1 MAFLDNSGDIILD
14 AVLTDVGRKR
24 MAEGNFNIVKF
35 ALGDDEIDYSLYN
48 PNHPSGSAYYDL
60 EILQTPIFEAFTSQ
74 NASINYGLL
83 SNTNTELLY
92 LPVALMNEKNALATT
107 YGVNNTI
114 KYNGIIYVRDN
125 SGDSVASIATRL
137 DGTVTN
143 SLDGNTTTPNNFALF
158 EIGLNTSDVV
168 GTAANRDAFLTTTG
182 LVDDSLIISYDSRII
197 QSVYGLDSGG
207 EFFNDS
213 SGNLT
218 VNLSLIAG
226 TSGGGAAIGLENYD
240 NYTVNTVAN
249 QIHYFN
255 TSADGTDFSVIAGPR
270 AVIGGLAFGI
280 VGALNDV
287 YTNYGNTGQ
296 AIGGLT
302 GTYDYIDTTVYVVGA
317 STGTTIQIP
326 LRIIRT
332 AS

>member
-14 AVLTDVGRKR
+14 AVLTEVGRKR
-24 MAEGNFNIVKF
+24 MAEGNFSIVKF

-92 LPVALMNEKNALATT
+92 LPVALMNEKTSLSV
-107 YGVNNTI
+107 GNTV
-114 KYNGIIYVRDN
+114 KYSGIVYVRDN
-125 SGDSVASIATRL
+125 SGDSTTYNVRDRL
-137 DGTVTN
+137 NGVVTN

-158 EIGLNTSDVV
+158 ELGLDTSEVV
-168 GTAANRDAFLTTTG
+168 GTESNKDAYLTTTG
-182 LVDDSLIISYDSRII
+182 LIDDTLIVSYDSRII
-197 QSVYGLDSGG
+197 QTVYGLDPAG
-207 EFFNDS
+207 EFTNDS
-213 SGNLT
+213 TGNLT
-218 VNLSLIAG
+218 TTLSLVAG
-226 TSGGGAAIGLENYD
+226 SPGGGAAIGLDNYD
-240 NYTVNTVAN
+240 NYTVNTVDN
-249 QIHYFN
+249 KIYYFN
-255 TSADGTDFSVIAGPR
+255 STSDGTNFSVIAGPR
-270 AVIGGLAFGI
+270 SVVGGLAFGI

-296 AIGGLT
+296 SISGLS

-317 STGTTIQIP
+317 STGTTLQIP
-326 LRIIRT
+326 LRVIRT